1 MFFLLKSNTAHRYFI
16 NLCHFLSDQGYTIVI
31 RPSFGFL
38 GHWQTREFLRQLPK
52 VKFAFSCEGY
62 SAKISDHNFIPDGKR
77 LNYDYFTSSPARG
90 SYFVPMCMVDT
101 MYYYGFHREAEGYSR
116 NESRNIRVFYAGNCA
131 PSYRNS
137 VIHLKF
143 GLLDRVSM
151 LRAVKTSFTNEL
163 SEAGELPEILRG
175 DIRSKLTILER
186 GVNYIKPRNL
196 LEVLSRCSFILVPPG
211 VVMPQTHFIVE
222 GMSVG
227 CIPILQYRKM
237 FSLPLEH
244 NLNCL
249 YFADETDLTDV
260 VKFALS
266 LSTTEVARLRANV
279 MAYFRSHLSIE
290 SVIKNIVHPETISI
304 YLNAESVSVDLL

>member
-1 MFFLLKSNTAHRYFI
+1 M
-16 NLCHFLSDQGYTIVI
+16 IVI

-38 GHWQTREFLRQLPK
+38 GHWQTKEFLRQLPN

-62 SAKISDHNFIPDGKR
+62 SLKISDHGFITDGKK
-77 LNYDYFTSSPARG
+77 LNFDYFTSSPANG

-101 MYYYGFHREAEGYSR
+101 MYYYGFHREAEGYSA

-137 VIHLKF
+137 VIREKF

-151 LRAVKTSFTNEL
+151 LHAVRISFTNDIRAAANITGIL
-163 SEAGELPEILRG
+163 SG
-175 DIRSKLTILER
+175 DIQSGITILER
-186 GVNYIKPRNL
+186 GVNYVKPRNL
-196 LEVLSRCSFILVPPG
+196 LKVLSRCSFILVPPG

-237 FSLPLEH
+237 FSPSLEH

-249 YFADETDLTDV
+249 YFRDEADLTDV
-260 VKFALS
+260 VRNALAMS
-266 LSTTEVARLRANV
+266 QSDIARLRANV
-279 MAYFRSHLSIE
+279 NAYFRSHLSVE
-290 SVIKNIVHPETISI
+290 SVVKNIVHTETMCI